1 MVDWVNARGRGTRR
15 DDDDGVGV
23 GVARAE
29 SLPSSSGEC
38 DAFKRRRGARDS
50 IRFDARHRFDERF
63 FSRAASARAKTS
75 VVDAFGFSF
84 RVSVIS
90 A

>member
-23 GVARAE
+23 VRAE
-29 SLPSSSGEC
+29 SLPSSSGEG
-38 DAFKRRRGARDS
+38 DAFRRRRGARDS

-84 RVSVIS
+84 CVLVSS

>member
-1 MVDWVNARGRGTRR
+1 MVDWVNARRRGTRR
-15 DDDDGVGV
+15 DDDDGV

-38 DAFKRRRGARDS
+38 DVFKRRRGARDS

-63 FSRAASARAKTS
+63 FSRAASARSKTS